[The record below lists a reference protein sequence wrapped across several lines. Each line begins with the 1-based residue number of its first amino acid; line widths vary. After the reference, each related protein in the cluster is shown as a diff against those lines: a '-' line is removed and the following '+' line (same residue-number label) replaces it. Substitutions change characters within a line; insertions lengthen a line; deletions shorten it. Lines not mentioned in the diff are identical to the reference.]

1 MKKNSGSKGLK
12 EGKFAN
18 MFNPL
23 MPSAA
28 YIRRSAKNFDFN
40 LRRYKKNY
48 GRPDYKPVDKKSLSY
63 SMSRKTTKVIIQT
76 VKG

>member
-1 MKKNSGSKGLK
+1 MIVAISRKTTKKKSGSKGLK

-28 YIRRSAKNFDFN
+28 YIRRSAKIFILF
-40 LRRYKKNY
+40 
-48 GRPDYKPVDKKSLSY
+48 
-63 SMSRKTTKVIIQT
+63 
-76 VKG
+76 